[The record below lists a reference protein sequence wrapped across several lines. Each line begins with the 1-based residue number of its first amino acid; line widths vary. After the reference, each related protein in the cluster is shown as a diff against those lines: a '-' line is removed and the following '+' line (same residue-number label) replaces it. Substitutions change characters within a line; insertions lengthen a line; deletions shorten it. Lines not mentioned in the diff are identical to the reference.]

1 MIRLLVAGPQ
11 RAFAE
16 ALALGIGAEPGIE
29 VVATATSPEEVLGAT
44 GAGPL
49 DLACIDIAVLDMDA
63 DETFVALADRL
74 RELRPGIGL
83 VGLTGGDDETAA
95 LTSAVHR
102 GVRGWVRKS
111 ADIGEFLDVLRAVHR
126 GETRIPA
133 LLLTGLLDRLLSELA
148 EERAAD
154 RLLASLTARER
165 QVLEAMSRGA
175 SRPEIADELAIS
187 VDTVRT
193 HTQNV
198 LTKLKVHSSL
208 AAVRVARRAGL
219 G

>member
-1 MIRLLVAGPQ
+1 MIKVLVAGPQ

-16 ALALGIGAEPGIE
+16 ALAMRIGAEPGVD
-29 VVATATSPEEVLGAT
+29 VVGAVASADEALRGS
-44 GAGPL
+44 GARP
-49 DLACIDIAVLDMDA
+49 DLATVDLAVLDMDA
-63 DETFVALADRL
+63 DETFLALADHL
-74 RELRPGIGL
+74 RGLRPGIGL
-83 VGLTGGDDETAA
+83 VGLAGGEDETAA

-111 ADIGEFLDVLRAVHR
+111 ADIGELLDVLHGVHR

-154 RLLASLTARER
+154 RLLASLTPRER

-175 SRPEIADELAIS
+175 SRLEIADELAIS

-198 LTKLKVHSSL
+198 LTKLNVHSSL